1 MAQYTFSGGIHPYDG
16 KELSKD
22 KPIRDVLPKG
32 LLVYPLS
39 QHIGAPAKPVVKVGD
54 HVKTGQMIAEAGGF
68 VSANIFAT
76 VSGTVKS
83 IERHR
88 VPVGDM
94 VQSIIVENDG
104 LYEEVEYTPAKPL
117 EQQSREEIIAA
128 VKDAGIVG
136 MGGAGFPTHV
146 KLSPKDPSKIDHV
159 IANCAECEPYLT
171 SDYRRMMENPDL
183 LIGGMKCVLKLFENA
198 KGIIA
203 IEDNKPDAI
212 ELLTRLTKD
221 EPRIEVYALQTKY
234 PQGSERHIIYA
245 CTKRAINSK
254 MLPAD
259 AGCIVDNC
267 DTVLFAVKPIFF
279 GKMFESIKDSVRKDQ
294 LFISIVASTSI
305 AELEEYLGKDARI
318 VRVMPNTP
326 AMVGE
331 GMASLSPNANATE
344 EDVEK
349 AKAIFNAC
357 GKCEVME
364 ERLIPAVTA
373 LSGSSPAYVFMF
385 IEALADAGVQAGM
398 FREPAYKFAAQAV
411 KGSAEMVLETGLHP
425 GILKDMVCSPG
436 GTTIEAVRVLEKNG
450 FRSAVIEATAACI
463 EKSRNM

>member
-1 MAQYTFSGGIHPYDG
+1 MN
-16 KELSKD
+16 E
-22 KPIRDVLPKG
+22 
-32 LLVYPLS
+32 
-39 QHIGAPAKPVVKVGD
+39 IGTAPGPPPECRRCTMKLGFIG
-54 HVKTGQMIAEAGGF
+54 TG
-68 VSANIFAT
+68 N
-76 VSGTVKS
+76 
-83 IERHR
+83 
-88 VPVGDM
+88 
-94 VQSIIVENDG
+94 
-104 LYEEVEYTPAKPL
+104 
-117 EQQSREEIIAA
+117 
-128 VKDAGIVG
+128 
-136 MGGAGFPTHV
+136 MGGSILRGYV
-146 KLSPKDPSKIDHV
+146 K
-159 IANCAECEPYLT
+159 ANGPEGVYGA
-171 SDYRRMMENPDL
+171 DANPDTL
-183 LIGGMKCVLKLFENA
+183 A
-198 KGIIA
+198 KVVADTGITPT
-203 IEDNKPDAI
+203 DNKG
-212 ELLTRLTKD
+212 
-221 EPRIEVYALQTKY
+221 V
-234 PQGSERHIIYA
+234 
-245 CTKRAINSK
+245 
-254 MLPAD
+254 
-259 AGCIVDNC
+259 VDNC

-436 GTTIEAVRVLEKNG
+436 GITIEAVRILEQQG
-450 FRSAVIEATAACI
+450 MRSAVFNAALAVAGYDAQ
-463 EKSRNM
+463 K